1 MNEIPN
7 VRIEE
12 PKRHP
17 WYQARLLWAMEFQ
30 PSLVQELWKEG
41 PEALHNYLLEY
52 AKIGVLA
59 MYNLQKAG
67 VLSKDQ
73 IQEVVQDLI
82 APTNLDPE
90 PEPMPE
96 DLEEEI
102 MNWAETY

>member
-12 PKRHP
+12 PKGNP

-30 PSLVQELWKEG
+30 PSLIKELWKEG
-41 PEALHNYLLEY
+41 PEALHNYLLEH

-59 MYNLQKAG
+59 AHNLRKAG
-67 VLSKDQ
+67 RLSEDQ

-82 APTNLDPE
+82 APLNLDPE

-102 MNWAETY
+102 MTWAETY